1 MADLKSQITER
12 LKSVMRERDMDTVAV
27 IRSVQAAIKQ
37 IEVDTREELDDAR
50 VLAVLEKQ
58 IKQRK
63 ESIAAFT
70 GAGRDD
76 LAAKEQFEIGVISQF
91 LPSALSNEE
100 LDQLIAQEI
109 NAQGA
114 TTIRDMG
121 KVMNSLR
128 PKIAGRADAAAVSAK
143 IKAKL
148 S

>member
-1 MADLKSQITER
+1 MSDLKSQITER
-12 LKSVMRERDMDTVAV
+12 LKSVMRERDMDTIAV

-91 LPSALSNEE
+91 LPSALSDEE
-100 LDQLIAQEI
+100 LGQLIAQEI

-128 PKIAGRADAAAVSAK
+128 PKIAGRADAAAVSAI
-143 IKAKL
+143 IKARL

>member
-1 MADLKSQITER
+1 MSALKTQISDT
-12 LKSVMRERDMDTVAV
+12 LKAAMRERNQDTVMV
-27 IRSVQAAIKQ
+27 IRNVQAAIKQ

-63 ESIAAFT
+63 ESIAAFS

-76 LAAKEQFEIGVISQF
+76 LAAKEQSEIGVISQF
-91 LPSALSNEE
+91 LPAALSEQE
-100 LDQLIAQEI
+100 LDALIEAEI
-109 NAQGA
+109 NQQGA

-121 KVMNSLR
+121 KVMNALR
-128 PKIAGRADAAAVSAK
+128 PQIAGRADASAVSAK
-143 IKAKL
+143 IKTRL

>member
-1 MADLKSQITER
+1 MNALKAQITE
-12 LKSVMRERDMDTVAV
+12 SVKVAMRERAMDTLTVL
-27 IRSVQAAIKQ
+27 RNVQAAIKQ

-63 ESIAAFT
+63 ESITAFQ
-70 GAGRDD
+70 GAGREE

-91 LPSALSNEE
+91 LPTALSEQELEALIEE
-100 LDQLIAQEI
+100 EI
-109 NAQGA
+109 SGQGA

-121 KVMNSLR
+121 KVMNALR
-128 PKIAGRADAAAVSAK
+128 PKIAGRADASIVSNK
-143 IKAKL
+143 IKARL

>member
-1 MADLKSQITER
+1 MNYKAKITET
-12 LKSVMRERDMDTVAV
+12 LKAAMRERAMETVTV
-27 IRSVQAAIKQ
+27 IRNVQAAIKQ

-63 ESIAAFT
+63 ESVVAFQQ
-70 GAGRDD
+70 AGRED
-76 LAAKEQFEIGVISQF
+76 LVAKELSEIGVISQF
-91 LPSALSNEE
+91 LPTALSDDEV
-100 LDQLIAQEI
+100 DALIGQEI
-109 NAQGA
+109 SEQGA

-121 KVMNSLR
+121 KVMNALR

-143 IKAKL
+143 IKARL

>member
-1 MADLKSQITER
+1 MSDLKSQITDR
-12 LKSVMRERDMDTVAV
+12 LKSVMRERDMDTIAV

-37 IEVDTREELDDAR
+37 IEVDTREALDDAR

-91 LPSALSNEE
+91 LPSALSDEE

-128 PKIAGRADAAAVSAK
+128 PKIAGRADAAAVSAI
-143 IKAKL
+143 IKARL

>member
-1 MADLKSQITER
+1 MSDLKSQITER
-12 LKSVMRERDMDTVAV
+12 LKSVMRERDMETIAV

-37 IEVDTREELDDAR
+37 IEVDTREALDDAR

-91 LPSALSNEE
+91 LPSALSDEE

-128 PKIAGRADAAAVSAK
+128 PKIAGRADAAAVSAI
-143 IKAKL
+143 IKARL

>member
-1 MADLKSQITER
+1 MTDLKSQITER

-91 LPSALSNEE
+91 LPSALSDEE

>member
-1 MADLKSQITER
+1 MSALKSQITDA
-12 LKSVMRERDMDTVAV
+12 LKISMRERDMETVTV

-63 ESIAAFT
+63 ESISAFS

-91 LPSALSNEE
+91 LPAALSEQE
-100 LDQLIAQEI
+100 LDILIEHEI
-109 NAQGA
+109 SEQGA

-121 KVMNSLR
+121 KVMNALR
-128 PKIAGRADAAAVSAK
+128 PKIAGRADASLVSAK
-143 IKAKL
+143 IKARL
-148 S
+148 G

>member
-1 MADLKSQITER
+1 MTYKIQITEA
-12 LKSVMRERDMDTVAV
+12 LKTAMRARDMDTVTV
-27 IRSVQAAIKQ
+27 IRNVQAAIKQ

-63 ESIAAFT
+63 ESISAFE
-70 GAGRDD
+70 GAGRED
-76 LAAKEQFEIGVISQF
+76 LAAKERSEIGVISQF
-91 LPSALSNEE
+91 LPSALSEQE
-100 LDQLIAQEI
+100 LEALIAQEI
-109 NAQGA
+109 NNQGA

-121 KVMNSLR
+121 KVMNALR
-128 PKIAGRADAAAVSAK
+128 PQIAGRADAAAVSAT

>member
-91 LPSALSNEE
+91 LPSALSDEE

>member
-12 LKSVMRERDMDTVAV
+12 LKSVMRERDMDTIAV

-37 IEVDTREELDDAR
+37 IEVDTREELDDPR

-91 LPSALSNEE
+91 LPSALSDEE

>member
-1 MADLKSQITER
+1 MSALKSQITEA
-12 LKSVMRERDMDTVAV
+12 LKASMRERDMETVTV

-63 ESIAAFT
+63 ESISAFS

-91 LPSALSNEE
+91 LPTALSEQE
-100 LDQLIAQEI
+100 LDTLIENEI
-109 NAQGA
+109 SDQGA

-121 KVMNSLR
+121 KVMNALR
-128 PKIAGRADAAAVSAK
+128 PKIAGRADASIVSSK
-143 IKAKL
+143 IKNRL
-148 S
+148 G

>member
-1 MADLKSQITER
+1 MSDLKSQITER
-12 LKSVMRERDMDTVAV
+12 LKSVMRERDMDTIAV

-37 IEVDTREELDDAR
+37 IEVDTREALDDAR

-91 LPSALSNEE
+91 LPSALSDEE

-128 PKIAGRADAAAVSAK
+128 PKIAGRADAAAVSAI
-143 IKAKL
+143 IKARL

>member
-12 LKSVMRERDMDTVAV
+12 LKSVMRERDMDTIAV

-37 IEVDTREELDDAR
+37 IEVDTREELDDPR

-91 LPSALSNEE
+91 LPSALSDEE

-128 PKIAGRADAAAVSAK
+128 PKIAGRADAAAVSVK

>member
-1 MADLKSQITER
+1 MTYKTQITEA
-12 LKSVMRERDMDTVAV
+12 LKTAMRAREMDTVTV
-27 IRSVQAAIKQ
+27 IRNVQAAIKQ

-63 ESIAAFT
+63 ESISAFE
-70 GAGRDD
+70 GAGRED
-76 LAAKEQFEIGVISQF
+76 LAAKERSEIGVISQF
-91 LPSALSNEE
+91 LPSALSEQE
-100 LDQLIAQEI
+100 LEALIAQEI
-109 NAQGA
+109 NNQGA

-121 KVMNSLR
+121 KVMNALR
-128 PKIAGRADAAAVSAK
+128 PQIAGRADAAAVSAT

>member
-1 MADLKSQITER
+1 MSALKSKITEA
-12 LKSVMRERDMDTVAV
+12 LKVSMRERNMETVTV
-27 IRSVQAAIKQ
+27 IRNVQAAIKQ

-63 ESIAAFT
+63 ESISAFS

-91 LPSALSNEE
+91 LPAALSEQE
-100 LDQLIAQEI
+100 LDTLIEDEI
-109 NAQGA
+109 SEQGA

-121 KVMNSLR
+121 KVMNALR
-128 PKIAGRADAAAVSAK
+128 PKIAGRADASVVSGK
-143 IKAKL
+143 IKSRLA
-148 S
+148 

>member
-12 LKSVMRERDMDTVAV
+12 LKSVMRERDMDTIAV

-37 IEVDTREELDDAR
+37 IEVDTREVLDDTR

-63 ESIAAFT
+63 ESIAAYT

-91 LPSALSNEE
+91 LPSALSDEE
-100 LDQLIAQEI
+100 LDALIAQEI
-109 NAQGA
+109 SEQGA
-114 TTIRDMG
+114 ATIRDMG
-121 KVMNSLR
+121 KVMNALR